1 MHSVVCDSSPSLII
15 YPSSSAVNNSNTSSH
30 LLFPPEHQS
39 LQQRFDKKERE
50 CEAKNKEKDDMM
62 EMLNKMKDKLERES
76 NDHKQAKL
84 QVAELSA
91 RLQQL
96 SSVCSLTLHI
106 LMCDTEMSCIN
117 YIHSNNINNVYLY
130 NTVKSNIRSRHH
142 TDYSYHAHLSLDL
155 QCSRRTPC
163 YF

>member
-1 MHSVVCDSSPSLII
+1 MRSVVVGSSPSLII
-15 YPSSSAVNNSNTSSH
+15 YPNSPAINNSNTSSH
-30 LLFPPEHQS
+30 LLFSPEHQS

-91 RLQQL
+91 QLQQL
-96 SSVCSLTLHI
+96 SSVCSLTQHI
-106 LMCDTEMSCIN
+106 IMCETEMSCIN
-117 YIHSNNINNVYLY
+117 YIHGNNINNVY
-130 NTVKSNIRSRHH
+130 S
-142 TDYSYHAHLSLDL
+142 
-155 QCSRRTPC
+155 
-163 YF
+163 